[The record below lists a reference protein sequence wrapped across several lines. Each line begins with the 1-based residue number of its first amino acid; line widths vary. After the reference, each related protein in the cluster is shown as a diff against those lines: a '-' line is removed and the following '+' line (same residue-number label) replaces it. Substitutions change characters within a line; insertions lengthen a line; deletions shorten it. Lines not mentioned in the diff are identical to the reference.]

1 MISTVFLF
9 LIHSHSTI
17 IVAWLGWQKNEPLLL
32 SSNKQI
38 ALMMA
43 EITAYKVIKVTC
55 KKKKDI
61 SYHHYLAHQSPA
73 AFRQNLHN
81 SGKADEA
88 AQIKRASS
96 LTSRI
101 RDQHKNNSRLY

>member
-61 SYHHYLAHQSPA
+61 SYHHYLSHQSPA